1 VWADPVFAGWH
12 RLNGAGELT
21 GLHWVRESGL
31 LSAPIAITNTHS
43 LGTVCDALIK
53 AEVRQ
58 QPAGSR
64 FSAQPVVGE
73 TYDGTLNDMNGFLI
87 REEHVFQAVE
97 SASPGPVAEGN
108 VGGGTGM
115 ICHGFKGGIGTSS
128 RVVGVGRISYVV
140 GVLVQAN
147 HGRRERL
154 RVNGAPVG
162 RMIPPSEV
170 PLPGPPLIDG
180 SIIVVVATD
189 APVLPHQCDRLAQ
202 RAALAIGRTGGLGE
216 HGSGDLIVAFAT
228 GNTGLP
234 SEHSRHE
241 PLAHIDM
248 LANSGMTALFE
259 AVVDATEEAILNAL
273 LAAETM
279 IGRDNVTAYRLP
291 QDRLVAVL
299 RDYSAM

>member
-1 VWADPVFAGWH
+1 MTMRAADLGISIGTLSRGSHNAITDVVGVRVGHTTLIEGSGPLVVGQGPARTGVTVILPRAGPVWADPVFAGWH

-43 LGTVCDALIK
+43 LGTVRDALIK

-87 REEHVFQAVE
+87 REEHVFQALE
-97 SASPGPVAEGN
+97 SATSGPVAEGN

-128 RVVGVGRISYVV
+128 RVVDVERTGYVV

-162 RMIPPSEV
+162 RVMSRWPTS
-170 PLPGPPLIDG
+170 
-180 SIIVVVATD
+180 T
-189 APVLPHQCDRLAQ
+189 CW
-202 RAALAIGRTGGLGE
+202 RT
-216 HGSGDLIVAFAT
+216 
-228 GNTGLP
+228 
-234 SEHSRHE
+234 
-241 PLAHIDM
+241 
-248 LANSGMTALFE
+248 
-259 AVVDATEEAILNAL
+259 AV
-273 LAAETM
+273 
-279 IGRDNVTAYRLP
+279 
-291 QDRLVAVL
+291 
-299 RDYSAM
+299 